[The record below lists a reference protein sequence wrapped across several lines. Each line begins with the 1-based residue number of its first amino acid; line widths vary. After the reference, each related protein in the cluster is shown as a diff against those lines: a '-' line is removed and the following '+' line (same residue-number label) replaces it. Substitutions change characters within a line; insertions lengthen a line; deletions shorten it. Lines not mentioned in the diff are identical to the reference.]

1 MASEAGDKADKS
13 KKTTAGRKTLHDKMA
28 NLYLGRGSD
37 ARRFRYG
44 LLIFDLGTIAFFIA
58 SSMLPHEGSWFL
70 IADFTIAA
78 VLAVDFT
85 LRLWISPDRK
95 RYLANPIVIAD
106 LVVIVTLLAPAFT
119 ENFAFL
125 RVIRVLRLLR
135 SYHVLKE
142 LRETSAYFKRNEEV
156 IQSVVNLG
164 VFIFFVTALVY
175 VLQVRINPQIK
186 TYVDALYFP
195 VTTLTTTGFG
205 DITLEGSMGRLLAVL
220 IMVFGVALFLRLVQ
234 TIFRPQKVSYECKEC
249 GLKRHDP
256 DAVHCKHCGA
266 VVHIDTEGEWG

>member
-1 MASEAGDKADKS
+1 M
-13 KKTTAGRKTLHDKMA
+13 KKKLFRLYNGTDPTART
-28 NLYLGRGSD
+28 
-37 ARRFRYG
+37 FRYC
-44 LLIFDLGTIAFFIA
+44 LLAFDLSTIAFFII
-58 SSMLPHEGSWFL
+58 SSLLAHTAWFF
-70 IADFTIAA
+70 IADYTIAFFLTLDF
-78 VLAVDFT
+78 LA
-85 LRLWISPDRK
+85 RLWISQRK
-95 RYLANPIVIAD
+95 SRYLMQPVVIAD
-106 LVVIVTLLAPAFT
+106 IVVILTLLAPAFL

-142 LRETSAYFKRNEEV
+142 LRDTSAFFKRNEEV
-156 IQSVVNLG
+156 IQSTINLV

-175 VLQVRINPQIK
+175 VMQVRINPQIEN
-186 TYVDALYFP
+186 YIDALYFT

-205 DITLEGSMGRLLAVL
+205 DITLEGSTGRLLAVL

-234 TIFRPQKVSYECKEC
+234 TIFRPQKANHECEQC

-266 VVHIDTEGEWG
+266 VINIGTEGDWG

>member
-1 MASEAGDKADKS
+1 MAN
-13 KKTTAGRKTLHDKMA
+13 KKTAKAASAATAQDKTLRDKLA
-28 NLYLGRGSD
+28 GLYLGSD
-37 ARRFRYG
+37 ERARRFRYG
-44 LLIFDLGTIAFFIA
+44 LLIFDLGTIGFFII
-58 SSMLPHEGSWFL
+58 SSMLPHEGSWCL
-70 IADFTIAA
+70 IADFSIAA
-78 VLAVDFT
+78 VLAVDFAA
-85 LRLWISPDRK
+85 RFWVSPDRK
-95 RYLANPIVIAD
+95 RYMTNPIVLAD
-106 LVVIVTLLAPAFT
+106 LVVIATLLAPAFT

-156 IQSVVNLG
+156 VQSVVNLG

-175 VLQVRINPQIK
+175 VLQVRINPQIQ
-186 TYVDALYFP
+186 TYVDALYFT

-234 TIFRPQKVSYECKEC
+234 TIFRPQKVAYECEKC

-256 DAVHCKHCGA
+256 DAVHCKHCGT